1 MFYLFMILFGLIVF
15 GFILKIRDISRFNN
29 ELEFLIEYNES
40 YVLYLDKFL
49 NSGTQSE
56 EESQLYTYLIKK
68 SRKAQELLGSSGLID
83 YRPAFANYMVSN
95 YPLVANIVQSLRNP
109 AILSDELQWVNNFL
123 LIRISKYEETIA
135 RIKREM
141 KNPIQLLQEGVQFFV
156 TFPITLLYWSGIIK
170 YGTFMKISDNIIVKF
185 INFIIIIVGLM
196 SSLVTIVAGWDSV
209 KEIYK
214 VVFNF

>member
-1 MFYLFMILFGLIVF
+1 MFYLFIILFGLIAF
-15 GFILKIRDISRFNN
+15 GFILKIRDIIRFKN

-40 YVLYLDKFL
+40 YVRYLDKFL
-49 NSGTQSE
+49 NKKTLSE
-56 EESQLYTYLIKK
+56 EENQLYTYLIMK
-68 SRKAQELLGSSGLID
+68 SGKAQKLLGATGLID

-109 AILSDELQWVNNFL
+109 ATLSDELQWVNNFL
-123 LIRISKYEETIA
+123 LIQISKYEELIS
-135 RIKREM
+135 KLKKEM
-141 KNPIQLLQEGVQFFV
+141 INPIHLLQEGVQFFV
-156 TFPITLLYWSGIIK
+156 TFPITLLYWTGIIK

-185 INFIIIIVGLM
+185 INFIIIIVGLI
-196 SSLVTIVAGWDSV
+196 SSIVTIVAGWDTV

>member
-1 MFYLFMILFGLIVF
+1 MFGLIAF
-15 GFILKIRDISRFNN
+15 GFILKIRDISRFNK
-29 ELEFLIEYNES
+29 ELQFLLEYNER

-49 NSGTQSE
+49 NRETQTE

-68 SRKAQELLGSSGLID
+68 SGKAQELLGSTGLVD
-83 YRPAFANYMVSN
+83 YRPAFSSYMISN
-95 YPLVANIVQSLRNP
+95 YPLVVNIVQSLRNP
-109 AILSDELQWVNNFL
+109 VIISDELQGVNNFF
-123 LIRISKYEETIA
+123 LIRISNYEETIA

-170 YGTFMKISDNIIVKF
+170 YGTFMKISENIIIKL
-185 INFIIIIVGLM
+185 INFIIIIVGLI
-196 SSLVTIVAGWDSV
+196 SSIITIVAGWDTV

-214 VVFNF
+214 TVLTFLAHFSL